1 MLRIR
6 RQKEL
11 PPAEDSIKSIE
22 DILLDMDI
30 TKVTKELDG
39 DSVTSLTF
47 DLIFNKKNFTIR
59 LPVFVD
65 VILKTMKDDYKQIT
79 KKDKFDL
86 KEQAERVCFYNLAE
100 HIGMISTM
108 VKLKQITL
116 IEGFLPFVYDG
127 VKDQTF
133 YEVLESGNMK
143 FIDNK

>member
-47 DLIFNKKNFTIR
+47 DLIFNKKDFTVR

-86 KEQAERVCFYNLAE
+86 KEQASRVVWYE
-100 HIGMISTM
+100 MSKWIESIS
-108 VKLKQITL
+108 VLIKLQQTSL
-116 IEGFLPFVYDG
+116 TEAFLPFIFDET
-127 VKDQTF
+127 KDKTF
-133 YEVLESGNMK
+133 YQMIESGEEK
-143 FIDNK
+143 LLEG